1 MTQQQAQYGE
11 NPVDG
16 LIYSPDQAV
25 TATTNYIQSA
35 RDNILKG
42 LGLQFPIPQIAA
54 EYPVPPVLPGKV
66 LTVQGKSHNGKS
78 QFLDFWKSD
87 TAKRLMAAQGN
98 DDILISVLA
107 EDMVEEQMAVQLMRE
122 AERRNER
129 GQIETMEGILMVAG
143 HLGSVPI
150 YYIGAS
156 IERASEKAPAA
167 NMTNVEKAIFRIIER
182 RANKGQKTIVQG
194 IFMDYIQAM
203 PLDPALLR
211 EMPDK
216 KRALQVREDFFTL
229 RNIAARIPA
238 PVVCASQSK
247 QTLENAAGP
256 NMQTPGLY
264 DHQETSAIAQHT
276 DSDFSLW
283 MPKTSHPYNE
293 VITHGKDK
301 PIEFRVVDEL
311 AWLSCNK
318 QRGFDPI
325 TLQRLP
331 ANKKWPLK
339 IDFKTGEYS
348 LWDVQQTINMGYVTQ
363 AQKGKQ

>member
-1 MTQQQAQYGE
+1 MNQI
-11 NPVDG
+11 DD

-25 TATTNYIQSA
+25 SATTNYIQAA
-35 RDNILKG
+35 RDNISKG

-54 EYPVPPVLPGKV
+54 EYPVPPILPGKV
-66 LTVQGKSHNGKS
+66 CTVQGKSHNGKS

-87 TAKRLMAAQGN
+87 TAKRLMSAN
-98 DDILISVLA
+98 RNEDIIISVLA

-129 GQIETMEGILMVAG
+129 GQIETMDGILMVAG

-156 IERASEKAPAA
+156 IERASEKAPSA
-167 NMTNVEKAIFRIIER
+167 NMTNVERAIFRIIER
-182 RANKGQKTIVQG
+182 RANKGQKTTVQG

-211 EMPDK
+211 DMPDK

-283 MPKTSHPYNE
+283 MPKTSHPFNE
-293 VITHGKDK
+293 IVSHGKDK

-311 AWLSCNK
+311 AWISCNK
-318 QRGFDPI
+318 QRGFDPV

-348 LWDVQQTINMGYVTQ
+348 LWTTQETLDSVIKTI
-363 AQKGKQ
+363 AQRKEAK